1 MAKKKAKTQKKAE
14 KKVVKKAVKKAVK
27 KVAGKAK
34 MAARKPAAR
43 KPAARKPAARKPAAR
58 KPVARKP
65 AARAAG
71 APKRKPSAPAPS
83 AKTPKPGVAAL
94 PAEKQVVGGVLLGQ
108 VEDYFAHVNV
118 MALKLLAPVSVGD
131 MIRIKGH
138 TTDITQKVES
148 MQIEHQPVQAATAGD
163 SVGIKIA
170 DRARRT
176 DVVYKI

>member
-1 MAKKKAKTQKKAE
+1 MTMAKKKAKTQKKA
-14 KKVVKKAVKKAVK
+14 KKKAAKKAVK

-43 KPAARKPAARKPAAR
+43 KPA
-58 KPVARKP
+58 ARKP

-94 PAEKQVVGGVLLGQ
+94 PAEKQVVDGILLGQ

-118 MALKLLAPVSVGD
+118 MALKLLAPVSVGN

-148 MQIEHQPVQAATAGD
+148 MQIEHQPVQAASAGD

>member
-1 MAKKKAKTQKKAE
+1 MTMAKKKAKTQKKA
-14 KKVVKKAVKKAVK
+14 KKKAAKKAVK

-34 MAARKPAAR
+34 MAARKPA
-43 KPAARKPAARKPAAR
+43 
-58 KPVARKP
+58 ARKP

-94 PAEKQVVGGVLLGQ
+94 PAEKQVVGGVLLGR

-118 MALKLLAPVSVGD
+118 MALKLLAPVSVGN

-148 MQIEHQPVQAATAGD
+148 MQIEHQPVQTASAGD

>member
-1 MAKKKAKTQKKAE
+1 MAKKKAKTKKKIAKKTA
-14 KKVVKKAVKKAVK
+14 KKVAKKVAKRPVKKA
-27 KVAGKAK
+27 AGKAK
-34 MAARKPAAR
+34 AATRKPAGR
-43 KPAARKPAARKPAAR
+43 
-58 KPVARKP
+58 
-65 AARAAG
+65 AARA
-71 APKRKPSAPAPS
+71 PKRRPAAPARP
-83 AKTPKPGVAAL
+83 AKRPKTGVAAL
-94 PAEKQVVGGVLLGQ
+94 PAEKQVAGGVLLGH
-108 VEDYFAHVNV
+108 VEDYFAQVSV

-148 MQIEHQPVQAATAGD
+148 MQIEHQPVQTASAGA

>member
-1 MAKKKAKTQKKAE
+1 MAKKKAKTRKKI
-14 KKVVKKAVKKAVK
+14 KKKGVKKAVK

-34 MAARKPAAR
+34 IAARKPAAR
-43 KPAARKPAARKPAAR
+43 KPAARKRA
-58 KPVARKP
+58 ARKP

-71 APKRKPSAPAPS
+71 APKRKPSARTPS

-94 PAEKQVVGGVLLGQ
+94 PAEKQVVGGVLLGR

-138 TTDITQKVES
+138 TTDITQKIES
-148 MQIEHQPVQAATAGD
+148 MQIEHQPVQTASAGD

>member
-1 MAKKKAKTQKKAE
+1 MTMTRKKAKSKKKAPKKAA
-14 KKVVKKAVKKAVK
+14 KKAVKKA
-27 KVAGKAK
+27 AGKAK
-34 MAARKPAAR
+34 VAGRKPAAR
-43 KPAARKPAARKPAAR
+43 T
-58 KPVARKP
+58 V
-65 AARAAG
+65 G
-71 APKRKPSAPAPS
+71 TPKRKPSASRPS
-83 AKTPKPGVAAL
+83 ARSLKRGVSAL
-94 PAEKQVVGGVLLGQ
+94 PAEKQVAGGILLGR

-148 MQIEHQPVQAATAGD
+148 MQIEHQPVQTATAGN

-176 DVVYKI
+176 DVVYRI